1 MKNHDPHIESLLE
14 LFMQGETSLEQEQ
27 ELINFFVNSASIPE
41 EWETFREMF
50 AYFDT
55 GMPIMKEKPKH
66 NIARPVWALLA
77 AAAIATIAI
86 MVAPPFQR
94 TSQKVSITT
103 PQPIIAEKKNKTNTV
118 TVVNTEQPEIS
129 PLLAIEK
136 QETKKEKKTVT
147 ARQHIALDSI
157 EIEREQGEVEQTQ
170 QELMADKFIIEQERQ
185 EALNEQYITR
195 AQAYQAQLAA
205 QNENPQLIQVV
216 FK

>member
-1 MKNHDPHIESLLE
+1 
-14 LFMQGETSLEQEQ
+14 
-27 ELINFFVNSASIPE
+27 
-41 EWETFREMF
+41 
-50 AYFDT
+50 
-55 GMPIMKEKPKH
+55 
-66 NIARPVWALLA
+66 
-77 AAAIATIAI
+77 
-86 MVAPPFQR
+86 MVAPLFQR

-103 PQPIIAEKKNKTNTV
+103 PQPFIAEKKNNTTTV

-136 QETKKEKKTVT
+136 QEKKKEKKNVT
-147 ARQHIALDSI
+147 ARQHIVLDSI

-170 QELMADKFIIEQERQ
+170 QELMADKFMIEQERQ

-205 QNENPQLIQVV
+205 QNENPQFIQVV